1 MVADFVVEAPGGR
14 LDTYLTN
21 RIGDQS
27 RSTIQAMIRNGQVRV
42 NDKVVA
48 KPAFELHAG
57 DTVSI
62 SKRDSEPVLVEV
74 EAVDLDILHETADF
88 MVLNKRPGIVVHP
101 APGHES
107 GTLTQAVIEY
117 APELQ
122 GVGEPGRE
130 GLVHRL
136 DKDTSGLIVFA
147 KHDEFLELLQRQ
159 FKSRVIEKRYLA
171 LVDDSP
177 PSSRGR
183 VEAAIARDPKYRQRF
198 SVQESGRA
206 AETEFYVRERFKRH
220 TLLELHPIT
229 GRTHQVR
236 IHMQFLE
243 CPVVGDRIY
252 GRRYPSLDVERQMLH
267 AWKMAIPGQG
277 DFEAPIPEDLEDA
290 MLQAS
295 RK

>member
-1 MVADFVVEAPGGR
+1 MKADFVVDAPGER
-14 LDTYLTN
+14 LDAYLAN
-21 RIGDQS
+21 RIADQS
-27 RSTIQAMIRNGQVRV
+27 RNTIQAMIRNGQVLV
-42 NDKVVA
+42 NDIVAA
-48 KPAFELHAG
+48 KPAFELHVG
-57 DTVSI
+57 DTVRI
-62 SKRDSEPVLVEV
+62 SQIDAEPVLVEV
-74 EAVDLDILHETADF
+74 EGVELNILHETADY
-88 MVLNKRPGIVVHP
+88 MVLNKPPGIVVHP

-117 APELQ
+117 APELG

-147 KHDEFLELLQRQ
+147 KNGEFLELLQHQ
-159 FKSRVIEKRYLA
+159 FKSRVIEKQYLA
-171 LVDDSP
+171 LVDESP
-177 PSSRGR
+177 PTSKGR
-183 VEAAIARDPKYRQRF
+183 VEAAIARDPKHRQRF
-198 SVQESGRA
+198 SVQEGGRA
-206 AETEFYVRERFKRH
+206 AETVFYIRERFKRH

-277 DFEAPIPEDLEDA
+277 DFEAPIPEDLKDA

>member
-1 MVADFVVEAPGGR
+1 MEADFVVKSPGGR
-14 LDTYLTN
+14 LDTYLAD
-21 RIGDQS
+21 RIADQS
-27 RSTIQAMIRNGQVRV
+27 RNAIQAMIRNGQVRV
-42 NDKVVA
+42 NDKA
-48 KPAFELHAG
+48 TIKPAFELHVG
-57 DTVSI
+57 DTVRLSNI
-62 SKRDSEPVLVEV
+62 DAKPVAVEV
-74 EAVDLDILHETADF
+74 EAVELDILHETADY
-88 MVLNKRPGIVVHP
+88 MVLNKPPGIVVHP
-101 APGHES
+101 SPGHAS
-107 GTLTQAVIEY
+107 GTLAQAVIEY
-117 APELQ
+117 APELL

-147 KHDEFLELLQRQ
+147 KNEEFLELLQQQ
-159 FKSRVIEKRYLA
+159 FKSRVIEKQYLA
-171 LVDDSP
+171 LVDESP

-183 VEAAIARDPKYRQRF
+183 VEAAIARDPKHRQRF

-206 AETEFYVRERFKRH
+206 SETEFRIRERYKRH

-243 CPVVGDRIY
+243 CPVVGDRVY
-252 GRRYPSLDVERQMLH
+252 GRRYPSLNVQRQMLH
-267 AWKMAIPGQG
+267 AWKMALPGHG
-277 DFEAPIPEDLEDA
+277 EFEAPIPNDLEDA

>member
-1 MVADFVVEAPGGR
+1 MKADFVVEAPGER
-14 LDTYLTN
+14 LDAYLAN
-21 RIGDQS
+21 RIADQS
-27 RSTIQAMIRNGQVRV
+27 RNTIQAMIRNGQVLV
-42 NDKVVA
+42 NDIVAA
-48 KPAFELHAG
+48 KPAFELHVG
-57 DTVSI
+57 DTVRI
-62 SKRDSEPVLVEV
+62 SQIDAEPVLVEV
-74 EAVDLDILHETADF
+74 EGVELDILHETADY
-88 MVLNKRPGIVVHP
+88 MVLNKPPGIVVHP

-117 APELQ
+117 DPELR

-147 KHDEFLELLQRQ
+147 KNGEFLELLQHQ
-159 FKSRVIEKRYLA
+159 FKSRVIEKQYLA
-171 LVDDSP
+171 LVDESP
-177 PSSRGR
+177 PTSKGR
-183 VEAAIARDPKYRQRF
+183 VEAAIARDPKHRQRF
-198 SVQESGRA
+198 SVQEGGRA
-206 AETEFYVRERFKRH
+206 AETVFYIRERFKRH

-229 GRTHQVR
+229 GRTHQAR

-252 GRRYPSLDVERQMLH
+252 GRRYPSLDVERHMLH